1 MAAALN
7 KSRRFMRPMTISS
20 VRVTPGGSSRHFK
33 AREVHADLMLAL
45 AHANR
50 CRPKG
55 ATLKSGNDLFR
66 VAGSIDKN
74 HRYST
79 RLERF
84 HGARADSAAQH
95 GLAIPQRIDKP

>member
-1 MAAALN
+1 
-7 KSRRFMRPMTISS
+7 
-20 VRVTPGGSSRHFK
+20 
-33 AREVHADLMLAL
+33 MLAL

-55 ATLKSGNDLFR
+55 ARLKSGNDLFR

-74 HRYST
+74 HRYSS

-95 GLAIPQRIDKP
+95 RLTIPQRFDKP